1 MISMDRVKDKL
12 ISWKWLFAALPII
25 LFSLSNRKSMPYF
38 EQRHGVTA
46 NFWDYVLMPL
56 NDGYLIIY
64 YVLPL
69 IIFVSTIYI
78 NRTFEYTKLIRL
90 GSYRKW
96 IFTKLKHL
104 FIIDSFFLLVLIASI
119 FITSISTPFSF
130 DWSNVAEVNQQ
141 GNEILYYLQLYFA
154 KPYIAFVLQIA
165 LYLLTFITL
174 QLLICILYVIYKKQS
189 VLHLVN
195 ALLFLMGATG
205 FKVFPASMK
214 GIMTINYLSLFH
226 GTASFDSV
234 LIPFGIVMIILAG
247 LVIVAN
253 NIDLNHG
260 NIKHYVLKNFPILFY
275 LLLCLMGIMFNV
287 GNNANGEMSI
297 WEVFI
302 GTFFGTTNEM
312 FGLIPFLFYIV
323 VFLGVVYFVQLR
335 LQRYLSEMSYYT
347 VVRYRSM
354 NKWFLSWFP
363 GILKMITVLLLGLL
377 AGTISVAFLKGYS
390 ITAPENLFE
399 ILYHFMINGFLQLL
413 VYVLLVIIISFATK
427 DVFKSFVSLLALTVF
442 MLPGFR
448 INNLI
453 PIGLNS
459 MGYILENSSVF
470 LTSVKLTICVSVE
483 TIVLLYLLNKK
494 DYTL

>member
-1 MISMDRVKDKL
+1 MISMIKVKDKL
-12 ISWKWLFAALPII
+12 ISWKWLFATLPII
-25 LFSLSNRKSMPYF
+25 LFSLSNRQSMPYF

-56 NDGYLIIY
+56 NDGYLIVY
-64 YVLPL
+64 YILPL
-69 IIFVSTIYI
+69 IIFISTIYI

-96 IFTKLKHL
+96 IFTKLKQL
-104 FIIDSFFLLVLIASI
+104 LIIDSFFMLVVIGSI
-119 FITSISTPFSF
+119 FITSINTPLSF
-130 DWSNVAEVNQQ
+130 EWSDVAKVNQQ

-165 LYLLTFITL
+165 LYILTFITL

-195 ALLFLMGATG
+195 ALLFLMGAVG
-205 FKVFPASMK
+205 FKVFPASMT
-214 GIMTINYLSLFH
+214 GIMAINYLSLFH
-226 GTASFDSV
+226 GTASFNSA
-234 LIPFGIVMIILAG
+234 LMPFSIVMIIFAA

-253 NIDLNHG
+253 NIDLRHD
-260 NIKHYVLKNFPILFY
+260 NIKGYALKNLPILLY
-275 LLLCLMGIMFNV
+275 MLLCLMGILFNV
-287 GNNANGEMSI
+287 GIYADGSMSI

-302 GTFFGTTNEM
+302 GTFIGTTNEM
-312 FGLIPFLFYIV
+312 FSLIPFAFYIV
-323 VFLGVVYFVQLR
+323 VFLGAVYFVQLR
-335 LQRYLSEMSYYT
+335 LQKYLSEMSYYT

-363 GILKMITVLLLGLL
+363 GILKMITVLLLGLFV
-377 AGTISVAFLKGYS
+377 GTISVAFLKGYS
-390 ITAPENLFE
+390 ISAPENLFE

-470 LTSVKLTICVSVE
+470 ITSVKLTICVAVE